1 VSNEQRQSSTIR
13 YVYRFT
19 FPDKP
24 PKDFVVNLE
33 YDTLALVREER
44 VSYPDW
50 TRLRYH
56 QCANCP
62 LQEAE
67 HERCPVAANLV
78 DLVEFFG
85 DLVSYEETDVMVEAE
100 NRQYTRYAPL
110 QKTVASLLGLIMATS
125 GCPILDQLRPMVETH
140 LPFMSAEESTYRMIS
155 SFFLGRHFARRAGQP
170 ADPERDVDDL
180 LFSIELISEVH
191 RDFCARLRSIGI
203 SDATLNALLVLSSLS
218 SLTSL
223 AIEHRKLDRLQKI
236 FEMSN
241 RMLESRPRVTPNT
254 LPGVTPEGTVRTSSL
269 ALLISEPGSKTPR
282 RLEFDK
288 EEIVLGK
295 DPVCEVVLEDPKV
308 SRRHARISISR
319 GMIFLQDLKSTN
331 GTYLNGHLIRGE
343 RSIASSDVIRIVD
356 CMIRVVNMAVIDPGP
371 TSVDIRRPLL
381 GAVPDAGAPRRDT
394 AITVTAMHRRPR
406 PTLATAGRMTSLA
419 AEARL
424 YVVLAALAAAALLV
438 ALWL

>member
-1 VSNEQRQSSTIR
+1 MSNDQSHSPTLR

-44 VSYPDW
+44 ASYPDW

-67 HERCPVAANLV
+67 HERCPVAASLV
-78 DLVEFFG
+78 ELVEFFG
-85 DLVSYEETDVMVEAE
+85 DLVSYEETDVVVEAE

-218 SLTSL
+218 SMTSL

-236 FEMSN
+236 FEMST
-241 RMLESRPRVTPNT
+241 RMLESRPRVTPDT
-254 LPGVTPEGTVRTSSL
+254 LPRVTPEGTARTVSL

-295 DPVCEVVLEDPKV
+295 DPTCEVVLQDPKV

-319 GMIFLQDLKSTN
+319 GLIFLQDLKSTN

-356 CMIRVVNMAVIDPGP
+356 CMIRVVNMAVIDLGP
-371 TSVDIRRPLL
+371 TSVDIRRPLP
-381 GAVPDAGAPRRDT
+381 GAVPDEGPPRRDT

-406 PTLATAGRMTSLA
+406 PASATAGRVTSLA
-419 AEARL
+419 PEAWP
-424 YVVLAALAAAALLV
+424 YVVMAALAAAALLV